1 MRRKKYHRAILFC
14 SAMISILSIGF
25 SYAAWT
31 NSNLIATKVT
41 TSILDFIFYSDTMT
55 DFSVEL
61 VDVNG
66 GYGYPVSASVSTNGG
81 TLIVDNIQE
90 GVLDAMMRGDS
101 NLVIRYRMV
110 ASDPEKGLK
119 HVSPGTYDL
128 GSIPFYLSEEG
139 VHAELIT
146 SQGKYDVD
154 AEQLSIFPTLI
165 EGFTGT
171 NNVTNT
177 DDAVVGYITI
187 SGIPMGMNNDMV
199 FQLSSMGLPAEVNE
213 AIEENSEGSGS
224 LQVTACYDFHIPLL
238 FDQ

>member
-1 MRRKKYHRAILFC
+1 
-14 SAMISILSIGF
+14 
-25 SYAAWT
+25 
-31 NSNLIATKVT
+31 
-41 TSILDFIFYSDTMT
+41 
-55 DFSVEL
+55 
-61 VDVNG
+61 
-66 GYGYPVSASVSTNGG
+66 
-81 TLIVDNIQE
+81 
-90 GVLDAMMRGDS
+90 
-101 NLVIRYRMV
+101 
-110 ASDPEKGLK
+110 
-119 HVSPGTYDL
+119 
-128 GSIPFYLSEEG
+128 